1 MSENKNVA
9 TVRAIGAG
17 ERKLGETAD
26 AIVSGNPDATRE
38 QATELVWAFVGG
50 KETAPPQMDRSK
62 QKTDFGRGFGSLVSA
77 VRARLTV
84 KGDTDWMQ
92 LVRQAALNARNK
104 GDFTVDSIVSAVEE
118 VLTEDSSLEEAEEAQ
133 AA

>member
-26 AIVSGNPDATRE
+26 EIVAANPDATRE
-38 QATELVWAFVGG
+38 DATELVWAFVGG
-50 KETAPPQMDRSK
+50 KDGAPAQMDRSK

-77 VRARLTV
+77 VRNRLTV
-84 KGDTDWMQ
+84 KGDTDWLQ
-92 LVRQAALNARNK
+92 LVRQAAANAVIKGEFDPEVVIKTAVDHLNEMLA
-104 GDFTVDSIVSAVEE
+104 AA
-118 VLTEDSSLEEAEEAQ
+118 AELAD